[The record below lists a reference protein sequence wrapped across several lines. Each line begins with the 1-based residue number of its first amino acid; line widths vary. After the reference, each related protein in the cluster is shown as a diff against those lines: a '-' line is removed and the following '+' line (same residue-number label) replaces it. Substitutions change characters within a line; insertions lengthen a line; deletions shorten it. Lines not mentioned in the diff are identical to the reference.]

1 MKYIKKLNIDFDQW
15 DKLPN
20 QGWHNMKFVEGKT
33 IDYYKKMYPEGT
45 KVRIRKDSKYYY
57 HDYIDVSNPKDII
70 GYLKYENN
78 NNNDIIKIKDYIFYV
93 EWNNGFSNSYSVFD
107 LEYFILD

>member
-45 KVRIRKDSKYYY
+45 KVRIRKDSIYYNRTLN
-57 HDYIDVSNPKDII
+57 NPKDVI
-70 GYLKYENN
+70 GYINSNKYKEYYFIDNLF
-78 NNNDIIKIKDYIFYV
+78 KFDYIFYV
-93 EWNNGFSNSYSVFD
+93 NWSNGLSNSYRITD
-107 LEYFILD
+107 LEYYKE